1 MSGPSGPDAGD
12 GKVPST
18 QEEVVAS
25 ALAAVRR
32 HLGTLFGAARRAEND
47 PGPVGEAVRT
57 VRDAA
62 QQAWAGAAEPPQDPR
77 LGRAPE
83 LPDSERADR
92 AN

>member
-1 MSGPSGPDAGD
+1 MSGTSGPDPGGD
-12 GKVPST
+12 RVPSS

-47 PGPVGEAVRT
+47 PGPMGEAIRT

-62 QQAWAGAAEPPQDPR
+62 QQAWSGTGQAPADPGPGGSSR
-77 LGRAPE
+77 LG
-83 LPDSERADR
+83 DSGPGSRAD
-92 AN
+92 

>member
-1 MSGPSGPDAGD
+1 MSGPSADGE

-32 HLGTLFGAARRAEND
+32 HLGTLFAAARRSERD
-47 PGPVGEAVRT
+47 PGPVGEAIRT

-62 QQAWAGAAEPPQDPR
+62 QQAWSAPAEPPKDPGPEGAPR
-77 LGRAPE
+77 LGESGGNR
-83 LPDSERADR
+83 RAD
-92 AN
+92 

>member
-25 ALAAVRR
+25 ALSAVRR

-62 QQAWAGAAEPPQDPR
+62 RQAWSGASEPSKDPGPDGTPKLGDSVR
-77 LGRAPE
+77 DGRA
-83 LPDSERADR
+83 D
-92 AN
+92 

>member
-1 MSGPSGPDAGD
+1 MSRTAGPDPGD
-12 GKVPST
+12 DRVPSS

-47 PGPVGEAVRT
+47 PGPVGEAIRT

-62 QQAWAGAAEPPQDPR
+62 QQAWSGTDETPKDPGPGGSPR
-77 LGRAPE
+77 LGDSGPGGRA
-83 LPDSERADR
+83 A
-92 AN
+92 

>member
-32 HLGTLFGAARRAEND
+32 HLGTLFGAARRAENA
-47 PGPVGEAVRT
+47 PGPVGDAIRT

-62 QQAWAGAAEPPQDPR
+62 RQAWTGAAESPEAPGPGTAPR
-77 LGRAPE
+77 LGDSARDRR
-83 LPDSERADR
+83 PD
-92 AN
+92 

>member
-32 HLGTLFGAARRAEND
+32 HLGTLFGAA
-47 PGPVGEAVRT
+47 PGPGSFGGSAAPVHACCAASRT
-57 VRDAA
+57 VR
-62 QQAWAGAAEPPQDPR
+62 
-77 LGRAPE
+77 
-83 LPDSERADR
+83 
-92 AN
+92 

>member
-47 PGPVGEAVRT
+47 PGPVGEAIRT

-62 QQAWAGAAEPPQDPR
+62 QQAWTGPAGPPKDPGPGTAPR
-77 LGRAPE
+77 LGNSDR
-83 LPDSERADR
+83 DGRAD
-92 AN
+92 

>member
-12 GKVPST
+12 GGVPSS

-32 HLGTLFGAARRAEND
+32 HLGTLFGAARRAERH
-47 PGPVGEAVRT
+47 PGPVGEAIRT

-62 QQAWAGAAEPPQDPR
+62 RQAWSDPADAPKDPGPTGPPR
-77 LGRAPE
+77 LGDPGR
-83 LPDSERADR
+83 DR
-92 AN
+92 RDD

>member
-1 MSGPSGPDAGD
+1 VSGRSGPDAGG

-47 PGPVGEAVRT
+47 PGPVGEAIRT

-62 QQAWAGAAEPPQDPR
+62 QQAWSGAADAPEDPGPGKAPR
-77 LGRAPE
+77 LRDSARDGRA
-83 LPDSERADR
+83 D
-92 AN
+92 

>member
-12 GKVPST
+12 GKVPSS

-32 HLGTLFGAARRAEND
+32 HLGT
-47 PGPVGEAVRT
+47 

-62 QQAWAGAAEPPQDPR
+62 QQAWSGAAEPPKDPGPGPTPR
-77 LGRAPE
+77 LG
-83 LPDSERADR
+83 DSARDGRAD
-92 AN
+92 

>member
-1 MSGPSGPDAGD
+1 VSGPSGPDGGD
-12 GKVPST
+12 GNVPST

-47 PGPVGEAVRT
+47 PGPVGEAIRT

-62 QQAWAGAAEPPQDPR
+62 QQAWTGPAGPPKDPGPGAAPR
-77 LGRAPE
+77 LGNSDR
-83 LPDSERADR
+83 DGRAD
-92 AN
+92 

>member
-1 MSGPSGPDAGD
+1 MSGPSGRDAGD
-12 GKVPST
+12 GQVPSS

-47 PGPVGEAVRT
+47 PGPVGEAIRT

-62 QQAWAGAAEPPQDPR
+62 QQAWSGAAAPPKDPGPGPAPR
-77 LGRAPE
+77 LG
-83 LPDSERADR
+83 DSSRDGRAD
-92 AN
+92 